1 MLRCSRHMEG
11 MTVFFEECLLHPLVL
26 KVSIAGSPEAK
37 VSRLHRTLFFFF
49 LLGNLFFFFHLFLLV
64 GG

>member
-26 KVSIAGSPEAK
+26 KVSIAGSPEEK
-37 VSRLHRTLFFFF
+37 VSRLHRTLFFF
-49 LLGNLFFFFHLFLLV
+49 LLVNLFFFSIYFY
-64 GG
+64 